1 MLRRD
6 VAADLR
12 AAHEDDGWLLPAYG
26 DHCFANV
33 PDTVLSVLA
42 RDARRPLPDDV
53 FAGVETDASRV
64 VVLLVDGFGYR
75 QWLRE
80 HERHDLLARVTER
93 GTVTPLTSIFPSE
106 TAAAMTTMHT
116 GRQPVEHGL
125 LGWFGYV
132 EELDAV
138 LRTLPFTTLDGTPAT
153 EAHPDAAASLL
164 FEGPTVYERAG
175 AAGIDSRVVQPADLV
190 GSAYSG
196 RATRGA
202 TNVPYDGFD
211 EMARR
216 IREALEAA
224 DGPTYVLAYVP
235 DVDAAAHE
243 AGTRSDAYR
252 ATLSDLSTAVERE
265 LDRLSPEAAAET
277 LLLVTADHG
286 HVDTDPER
294 NVDLGAFDLAPHLQR
309 RPDGTPLQAVGGPRN
324 VQLHVREG
332 GADGHAGAIREE
344 LSSLD
349 ARVFDR
355 EAFRERD
362 LFGDRAPSA
371 RFARRE
377 PDLLALHRD
386 LSVWYPGRSLRF
398 VGEHGGLHP
407 DEMLVPFGAVRLSA
421 LR

>member
-12 AAHEDDGWLLPAYG
+12 DAHEDDGSLLPAYG
-26 DHCFANV
+26 DYCFANV
-33 PDTVLSVLA
+33 PDTVLSILGG
-42 RDARRPLPDDV
+42 DARRPLPDDV

-64 VVLLVDGFGYR
+64 VVLLVDGFGYYR

-153 EAHPDAAASLL
+153 EAYPSADASLL
-164 FEGPTVYERAG
+164 LDGPTVYERA
-175 AAGIDSRVVQPADLV
+175 ASAGIDPHVIQPADLV

-196 RATRGA
+196 LATRGA
-202 TNVPYDGFD
+202 TSVPYDGFG

-224 DGPTYVLAYVP
+224 DGPTYVFAYVP

-265 LDRLSPEAAAET
+265 LDRLSPGTAAET
-277 LLLVTADHG
+277 LLAVTADHG

-294 NVDLGAFDLAPHLQR
+294 NVDLGSFDLAPHLRR

-324 VQLHVREG
+324 VQLHLRDG
-332 GADGHAGAIREE
+332 GAGGHEDAVREE
-344 LSSLD
+344 LSGLD
-349 ARVFDR
+349 ARMFGR

-386 LSVWYPGRSLRF
+386 LSVWYPGKQLGF
-398 VGEHGGLHP
+398 VGMHGGLHP
-407 DEMLVPFGAVRLSA
+407 DEMLVPFGAVRLA
-421 LR
+421 DR